1 MLSLTARVRRHY
13 CPGSWKAP
21 PDTQSDSEAR
31 PDPING
37 QRAVSTSDLVS
48 VDEKQWQAAVKGFS
62 ILKPLFELDKEQR
75 TRVHVEKMAKIL
87 NSHSSCHLPLDPKH
101 MKTRSALSV
110 LLRNGRSDR
119 GGIRVSNEVDAVIQA
134 AIKKIY
140 LVVEQPLDH
149 GSDRRSQF
157 AMLQSQAQKT
167 RRQHH
172 PPADR
177 ESVGAP

>member
-1 MLSLTARVRRHY
+1 M
-13 CPGSWKAP
+13 
-21 PDTQSDSEAR
+21 
-31 PDPING
+31 
-37 QRAVSTSDLVS
+37 
-48 VDEKQWQAAVKGFS
+48 DEKQWQAAVKGFS
-62 ILKPLFELDKEQR
+62 ILKPLFELDKEQQ

-140 LVVEQPLDH
+140 LVVEQ
-149 GSDRRSQF
+149 SQIT
-157 AMLQSQAQKT
+157 AVIEEVNLQCFKAKLKRPGAST
-167 RRQHH
+167 VRQ
-172 PPADR
+172 R
-177 ESVGAP
+177 IENLSERLN